1 MGIAGRFMAACS
13 CLLLSIQA
21 LAQPNR
27 ITKTVDDAQ
36 RVRVMGSL
44 DPRALS
50 QNDLGRADPSSALG
64 YITLALKPT
73 AAQQSALEGLIKG
86 QQDRSSPSF
95 HRWLT
100 PEQFGDRF
108 GVSASDLAKVRAWI
122 ESQGFHVEDVAR
134 ARNWVAFSGTVA
146 TAETAFRTEIHRYSA
161 NGEQHFANATE
172 LSIPEAL
179 GDVVRGVRGLDD
191 FWRREKALPAYTLPS
206 GVNELAPDDWTTIY
220 DVKPLYAAGI
230 DGTGQRLAILGT
242 SDFPQAFMDSF
253 RSMFGLPP
261 SQIEMHLVG
270 PDPGVTSSE
279 SEAALDLEWSGA
291 IARKATIVYVY
302 ATNFNDAAQ
311 AAIDQNLATVM
322 SQSFGT
328 CEPSAVMG
336 NRAMA
341 QQANAQGITWMASS
355 GDSGGAGC
363 DAHGFFG
370 TTGNSTQAM
379 AGLWVELPAGYPEV
393 TGVGGTEFNEGAG
406 TYWATS
412 NNANGGSALSYI
424 PEMVWNE
431 TGPGGLLASGG
442 GASTYFPKPAWQAGP
457 GVPNDYVRD
466 VPDVSFSASG
476 NHDPY
481 AVMNAN
487 GLRATGGTSASSPS
501 FAGVVAL
508 LNQYAV
514 SKGIQPAPGLGNI
527 NPELYRLAQTTT
539 NVFHDITVGNNMV
552 PCAAGSLD
560 CVTGSFGFNAAPGYD
575 QATGLGSIDV
585 NNLFQE
591 WNTPSGV
598 ATTSIMANPASIVLG
613 STVQLT
619 ATVTSANA
627 GTAPTGTVTFSCGS
641 TILGTATLVNSG
653 GAAMATLTVTGP
665 EVPVGNTTVIAT
677 YSGDSNFNGSSG
689 TAVVNVTA
697 SSPGSAVAISISP
710 NPAHEGQFIRVMLTE
725 VGGVGTTITDWSI
738 NGVDDFSRFAT
749 DFGSTTLP
757 PYGTLFTGITSAFP
771 ATVPSNRVY
780 SFSGVD
786 GNGRQWSQQY
796 TLVLQGALTPS
807 ALLASTPS
815 TVLQNPSA
823 DASCQWSHL
832 LILTEQN
839 DMEVQITR
847 VLANGADWS
856 NRIDALFGTSHLAPL
871 GNLQATV
878 CWPSGTPQQTV
889 NYEVDGIDQ
898 SGNPVIA
905 TVATTLAGP
914 AASPAPFS
922 VSPAAVTLSAAS
934 SSQTSSATISV
945 NPGANQAWSVAA
957 FTSDSAVDWLAVSPT
972 SGTGPATVTVT
983 AIGAGLSSGVQYA
996 WLVFQSANGTPQ
1008 FVEVPLAFVVGA
1020 SGAIS
1025 IGGLTNAASFKQ
1037 VFAPGMIMSVFGS
1050 GLAPLEQSAANLP
1063 LPLTMAGASA
1073 TVNGVAAPLYY
1084 VSPNMLNIQIPY
1096 ETGAGPA
1103 VVGVNYN
1110 GQAASAMFTMTPSAP
1125 GIFAD
1130 SSSALVPTAS
1140 AKQGDILTLYMT
1152 GEGDVSPA
1160 LGTGATPF
1168 LETPVNLLPTPIQ
1181 AVSVTIGGVAAP
1193 IEFAGIPPGLA
1204 GVTQINFMV
1213 PENAPVGAQPVV
1225 VSVGGVPSA
1234 GVTLTVAAQ

>member
-1 MGIAGRFMAACS
+1 MRITRWLMAACS
-13 CLLLSIQA
+13 CVLFSMPA
-21 LAQPNR
+21 AAQPDR
-27 ITKTVDDAQ
+27 ITKTVDDGQ
-36 RVRVMGSL
+36 RVKLAENV
-44 DPRALS
+44 DPRARP
-50 QNDLGRADPSSALG
+50 QDDQGRADPMSALR
-64 YITLALKPT
+64 YVTLALKPT
-73 AAQQSALEGLIKG
+73 GAQQSALERLLEE
-86 QQDRSSPSF
+86 QQDRSSANF

-108 GVSASDLAKVRAWI
+108 GVSARDLARVRAWI

-146 TAETAFRTEIHRYSA
+146 TAETAFRTEIHRYSTK
-161 NGEQHFANATE
+161 GERHFANATE
-172 LSIPEAL
+172 LSIPAAL

-191 FWRREKALPAYTLPS
+191 FWRRDRALPEYTLPS
-206 GVNELAPDDWTTIY
+206 GVIELAPDDWTTIY

-242 SDFPQAFMDSF
+242 SDFPQSFMDSF

-291 IARKATIVYVY
+291 IARNAQLVYVY

-311 AAIDQNLATVM
+311 AAIDQDLATVM

-328 CEPSAVMG
+328 CEPSAVVG
-336 NRAMA
+336 NRALA
-341 QQANAQGITWMASS
+341 QQANAEGITWMASS

-363 DAHGFFG
+363 DPHGFFG
-370 TTGNSTQAM
+370 ATGNSTPAM
-379 AGLWVELPAGYPEV
+379 AGLWVDLPAGYPEV
-393 TGVGGTEFNEGAG
+393 TAVGGTEFNEGSG
-406 TYWATS
+406 QYWAAS
-412 NNANGGSALSYI
+412 NNANGGSALGYI

-457 GVPNDYVRD
+457 GVPNDYARD

-481 AVMNAN
+481 AVVNAN

-508 LNQYAV
+508 LNQYVV

-527 NPELYRLAQTTT
+527 NPELYRLAQTAT
-539 NVFHDITVGNNMV
+539 NVFHDITVGNNVV
-552 PCAAGSLD
+552 PCASGSLN
-560 CVTGSFGFNAAPGYD
+560 CVTGSFGFNAGPGYD

-585 NNLFQE
+585 NNLFQA
-591 WNTPSGV
+591 WNTPSAV
-598 ATTSIMANPASIVLG
+598 TTTSVTVNPSGIVLG
-613 STVQLT
+613 SSAQVT
-619 ATVTSANA
+619 ATVTGSAA
-627 GTAPTGTVTFSCGS
+627 GPAPTGTVTFSCGG
-641 TILGTATLVNSG
+641 TILGTAALEDFGST
-653 GAAMATLTVTGP
+653 AMATLTVEGL
-665 EVPVGNTTVIAT
+665 ELPVGNATVTGT
-677 YSGDSNFNGSSG
+677 YSGDGNFNGSTG

-697 SSPGSAVAISISP
+697 SSSGSAVAISISP
-710 NPAHEGQFIRVMLTE
+710 NPAHEGQYIRVTLTE

-738 NGVDDFSRFAT
+738 NGVDNFYRFAT
-749 DFGSTTLP
+749 DFGGTTLA

-771 ATVPSNRVY
+771 AVVPSNRVY

-796 TLVLQGALTPS
+796 TLVLQGALSPG
-807 ALLASTPS
+807 ALLASAPS
-815 TVLQNPSA
+815 TVLQNLAA

-847 VLANGADWS
+847 VLANSADWS

-871 GNLQATV
+871 GNLQATI
-878 CWPSGTPQQTV
+878 CWPSGTPQQSV

-898 SGNPVIA
+898 SGNPVA
-905 TVATTLAGP
+905 AKVVTTLAGP
-914 AASPAPFS
+914 PASPAPFS
-922 VSPAAVTLSAAS
+922 VSPAAVRLSAAN
-934 SSQTSSATISV
+934 SSQAPSAAISV
-945 NPGANQAWSVAA
+945 NAGANQPWSVGVYMSDAA
-957 FTSDSAVDWLAVSPT
+957 ANWLAVSPT

-983 AIGAGLSSGVQYA
+983 AIGAGMSAGVQYA

-1025 IGGLTNAASFKQ
+1025 IGGVTNSASFKQ
-1037 VFAPGMIMSVFGS
+1037 VFAPGMIMSVFGT
-1050 GLAPLEQSAANLP
+1050 GLASAAQSAASLP
-1063 LPLTMAGASA
+1063 LPLTMGGASA

-1084 VSPNMLNIQIPY
+1084 VSPNMMNIQIPY

-1103 VVGVNYN
+1103 VLGVNYN
-1110 GQAASAMFTMTPSAP
+1110 GQAASAVFTVAPSAP

-1130 SSSALVPTAS
+1130 SSSALVPTAN
-1140 AKQGDILTLYMT
+1140 AMRGDILTLYMT

-1160 LGTGATPF
+1160 LVTGATPF
-1168 LETPVNLLPTPIQ
+1168 LETPLNLLPAPIQ
-1181 AVSVTIGGVAAP
+1181 PVSVTIGGVAAP
-1193 IEFAGIPPGLA
+1193 IAFAGIPPGLA
-1204 GVTQINFMV
+1204 GVTQINFTV
-1213 PENAPVGAQPVV
+1213 PENAPAGVQSVIAT
-1225 VSVGGVPSA
+1225 VGGVLSA
-1234 GVTLTVAAQ
+1234 PVKLTVR